1 MSATL
6 PTNDEDYIFKIK
18 TKEAYVIKI
27 LGELLNN
34 TIQWAPLHVNE
45 QGISLM
51 QADDNFEQLI
61 DLMLYKE
68 HFPKYKCNKPL
79 SFLVNSEYL
88 YKMLKNIRKK
98 NHVTLYVTRAEPNKL
113 GISVESSED
122 NNQTITTI
130 GITESRHEVFKR
142 PQGYENPVIMSPK
155 EFQNMKT
162 LHTIGRTVRVT
173 SKPGF
178 IKFFCDGDQVCSRE
192 LVVGDE
198 SENRDAE
205 PHIQHYNTN
214 HLTGLTKCA
223 GLAQQSNIQIY
234 IQPALPMKIK
244 MRAGSLGDLTI
255 YIKSKEMLEL
265 EEEEV
270 KEAEAIGDVRMND

>member
-1 MSATL
+1 MSTTL
-6 PTNDEDYIFKIK
+6 PTSDEDYIFKIK

-34 TIQWAPLHVNE
+34 TIQWAPLYVDEH
-45 QGISLM
+45 GISLM

-61 DLMLYKE
+61 DLVLHKE
-68 HFPKYKCNKPL
+68 HFQKYKCNKPL

-130 GITESRHEVFKR
+130 GITESRHEIFKR
-142 PQGYENPVIMSPK
+142 PSGYENPVIMSPK

-205 PHIQHYNTN
+205 PNIQHYSTN

-255 YIKSKEMLEL
+255 FIKSKEMLEL
-265 EEEEV
+265 EEEQA
-270 KEAEAIGDVRMND
+270 KGTSGDSAEAC